1 MPIALFQSPHL
12 DSVQS
17 LLDALLPLQTWATK
31 NEYPPVQKPWEVA
44 NPATGAIL
52 NAKNLKLGEYIDQ
65 LAEDESKGQPFYA
78 GQQNAGGDA
87 DLVKRFREV
96 LADPLQAAADA
107 LGVTPQE
114 VQVSRQLRSLNSE
127 LRFSPAVSD
136 NVPVAL
142 PDDLHWL
149 RPFSRKEIYDRVSVP
164 FEASI
169 TAWKASLPSAPSV
182 KDWEDY
188 AQKLMSLR
196 AVDHKAIHW
205 PHDSPIEPQEF
216 GLQLLRDAL
225 VGLMNM
231 DSRRNLSV
239 FGAQESDY
247 RDAILIELG
256 EQRRPGNAHTD
267 QKAVKTVSAFMK
279 ELTKTLGG
287 PVTSPAL
294 PQA

>member
-1 MPIALFQSPHL
+1 MPIALFQSPL
-12 DSVQS
+12 LESVQS
-17 LLDALLPLQTWATK
+17 LLDALLPLQPWATK
-31 NEYPPVQKPWEVA
+31 NEYPPVLKPWEVTA
-44 NPATGAIL
+44 PATGAIL
-52 NAKNLKLGEYIDQ
+52 NSKNLKLGEYIEK

-78 GQQNAGGDA
+78 GQENAGGDA

-107 LGVTPQE
+107 LGVTTQE
-114 VQVSRQLRSLNSE
+114 VQASRQLRSLNSE

-149 RPFSRKEIYDRVSVP
+149 RPFSRKEVYDRVSLY
-164 FEASI
+164 FADSI
-169 TAWKASLPSAPSV
+169 AAWKESLPSAPSV

-196 AVDHKAIHW
+196 AVDHKVIHW
-205 PHDSPIEPQEF
+205 PHNSSIEPQEF

-231 DSRRNLSV
+231 DLRRDLSG

-247 RDAILIELG
+247 RNAVLIELG

-267 QKAVKTVSAFMK
+267 QDAAKTVSAFMK

-287 PVTSPAL
+287 PVTAPAPPL
-294 PQA
+294 A